1 MNNSSS
7 PSNNTVEK
15 FVNHLEKKGLIK
27 SLALSDEDIADTLWL
42 ALQMGV
48 VEKES
53 VETTGKGTDENK
65 GQKISEDKT
74 IEPPK
79 TTGDDVYI
87 YKTNNVPKKGIKQ
100 KNDALPFQTPA
111 APALPNKLAISRALR
126 PLMRKV
132 PSPTRSIL
140 DVEATVTRI
149 AEQDIWLPVTK
160 PEPERWL
167 DLELIAEE
175 NKSSFIWQETIVELE
190 GLLHNHGA
198 FRRIRTWTLHFS
210 KTRNSSDKNELQ
222 LNRRKK
228 RNQITNS
235 GHSYR
240 ELISS
245 NGRTLIILI
254 TDCVSSI
261 WQQETIYQ
269 QTIYKQKTIYDWL
282 RNWSD
287 KVPTTI
293 IQLFPERLWL
303 STKLNLGYKV
313 QFSALNPGVPNSKLI
328 CWEDLGTKQILNLP
342 IITLEAES
350 FRYWAKVIAG
360 YGSIQTPGIA
370 LDIKFVKQQL
380 NSETHVQNS
389 SAEISAEIIVDQFLA
404 TASPTAQLLAGL
416 MSAAPVSLPV
426 VHLIQKTLLNK
437 STSVHVAE
445 VFLSGMIEGKK
456 DEKEIKQYDFVP
468 GVRKLLNQAMP
479 IAETEKVLDKI
490 SEYIAK
496 NLGYDIKTFTAF
508 LRNPPQ
514 IPEDQETIFL
524 PFARIAVE
532 VLSNLGGKYAD
543 FVEDINKN
551 ISKTD
556 VGSEEFSFKVR
567 TIIIIDDSINPQTFN
582 FQVALIEIN
591 QSSTSS
597 SNLTINRYS
606 QQATGFIQ
614 DLANDTQLE
623 MMLIPGD
630 TFIMG
635 SPPEELEH
643 RDRESPQH
651 SVTVQPFFMGKYQVT
666 QAQWRFVAQ
675 LPQVNKELDPEPSNF
690 KGDGSTSLTNNRPV
704 EQVSWKD
711 AVEFCDRLSQYTG
724 RTYRLPSE
732 AEWEYACRAGTTTP
746 FHFGET
752 ITTDLV
758 NYNGNY
764 TYGQGSKGVYRK
776 ETTEV
781 GSFGVANNFGLYDM
795 HGNVW
800 ELCQDD
806 WHSDYEGAPIDGSA
820 WLNNEEDNN
829 GKLLRGG
836 SWNNVPDYCR
846 SASRSNYNLDD
857 YNDFIGFRVVCSGA
871 ART

>member
-675 LPQVNKELDPEPSNF
+675 LPQVNRELEQDPSNF
-690 KGDGSTSLTNNRPV
+690 KGDNRPV
-704 EQVSWKD
+704 ERVSWYD

-752 ITTDLV
+752 ITTNLA
-758 NYNGNY
+758 NYDGES
-764 TYGQGSKGVYRK
+764 TYGDGVEGVYRR

-795 HGNVW
+795 HGNVYEW
-800 ELCQDD
+800 CLDD
-806 WHSDYEGAPIDGSA
+806 WHDNYKDAPTDGSA
-820 WLNNEEDNN
+820 WFSSDD
-829 GKLLRGG
+829 KLSDKSGRAVLRGG
-836 SWNNVPDYCR
+836 SWGSLARRCR
-846 SASRSNYNLDD
+846 SAYRFRFLRDFRYFDD
-857 YNDFIGFRVVCSGA
+857 GFRVVCSA
-871 ART
+871 MCSKLK